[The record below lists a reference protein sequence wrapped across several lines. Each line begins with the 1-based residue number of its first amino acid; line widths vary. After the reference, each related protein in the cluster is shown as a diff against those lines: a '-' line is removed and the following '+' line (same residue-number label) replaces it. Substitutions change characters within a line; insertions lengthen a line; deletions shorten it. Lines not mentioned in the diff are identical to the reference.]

1 MIQSLLDI
9 ILRSTVAWL
18 KVQMGLNTRR
28 TIRDAVGPVHGTV
41 TYQITS
47 DQEDRV

>member
-1 MIQSLLDI
+1 MIQSLLGF
-9 ILRSTVAWL
+9 ILCSTVAWL
-18 KVQMGLNTRR
+18 KVQMGLNTC
-28 TIRDAVGPVHGTV
+28 TV